1 MSYLPFF
8 VLNGL
13 PLQSSTLRV
22 CLDTVYFA
30 EIEKLLLKEKEIR
43 ERRYIILGNI
53 FYCIDIL
60 F

>member
-22 CLDTVYFA
+22 CLDTIYFA
-30 EIEKLLLKEKEIR
+30 ENEKLLMKEKEIR

-53 FYCIDIL
+53 FYCVDIL

>member
-13 PLQSSTLRV
+13 PLQSSMLRV
-22 CLDTVYFA
+22 CLDTIYFA